1 MPDNKPLEELSLQEL
16 EAMLEN
22 PDTIGKEEA
31 PAPVEATPPVE
42 AATPPVEVETKPEET
57 TPAETPAPEIDQ
69 AAIEAETRRIDDE
82 RRDTEMQKLMAH
94 NSRLAGQIGELR
106 KAQSRAGTE
115 YQEIPQDD
123 ERIVEL
129 RAAVQEMREA
139 QRSEARNRA
148 VAEEVNSVLA
158 KPYLKDVDQ
167 SLIAAATQKFEA
179 AWEEALS
186 EDDPDLARLNCRTV
200 LLSTA
205 AEARRLQLAQ
215 AQNTARERS
224 AEQTRVATSAK
235 LKASVSGGGSAAVP
249 TPQVQLRDKSLDEL
263 AKMLDEATR

>member
-22 PDTIGKEEA
+22 PETIGKEEA

-42 AATPPVEVETKPEET
+42 EATPPADTKPDEAPVE
-57 TPAETPAPEIDQ
+57 ETPAPVEIDQ

-129 RAAVQEMREA
+129 RNAVQEMRDA

-148 VAEEVNSVLA
+148 VAE
-158 KPYLKDVDQ
+158 
-167 SLIAAATQKFEA
+167 
-179 AWEEALS
+179 
-186 EDDPDLARLNCRTV
+186 
-200 LLSTA
+200 
-205 AEARRLQLAQ
+205 
-215 AQNTARERS
+215 
-224 AEQTRVATSAK
+224 
-235 LKASVSGGGSAAVP
+235 
-249 TPQVQLRDKSLDEL
+249 
-263 AKMLDEATR
+263 

>member
-22 PDTIGKEEA
+22 PETIGKEEA

-42 AATPPVEVETKPEET
+42 EATPPADTKPDEAPVE
-57 TPAETPAPEIDQ
+57 ETPAPVEIDQ

-129 RAAVQEMREA
+129 RNAVQEMRDA

-148 VAEEVNSVLA
+148 VAEEVNAVLA

-235 LKASVSGGGSAAVP
+235 LKASVSGGGSAAPP
-249 TPQVQLRDKSLDEL
+249 TPQVQLADKSLDEL